1 MYILQRYSFY
11 VGKFPKTINIFLSD
25 ELFSVLSHKY
35 LLLRHK
41 KDLNAIIADRSNF
54 GEEKKDY

>member
-1 MYILQRYSFY
+1 MYILQRCGFY
-11 VGKFPKTINIFLSD
+11 VEKFPKTINIFLSD

-35 LLLRHK
+35 LLLGQK

-54 GEEKKDY
+54 GEEKK